1 MGRWRGTEPDDDE
14 RLDEGWMESTEGD
27 LDPELTEEA
36 GYLAWDPPERESN
49 WFPFISKV
57 VILLVVI
64 ALIGSV
70 VLPALI

>member
-1 MGRWRGTEPDDDE
+1 
-14 RLDEGWMESTEGD
+14 MESTEGD

-36 GYLAWDPPERESN
+36 GYLEWDPPERENN

-64 ALIGSV
+64 ALIGSA